1 MTLQF
6 SKRQILFFQIAFW
19 LIVCTI
25 SLLPIDFY
33 HHHDPLGIPPNGF
46 PGGHFSMKHHEP
58 HRMNEWLEFLL
69 KNLVI
74 IAIFYGNYFILI
86 PRFFLRRKVKTY
98 LGISIGL
105 VIAVAFI
112 PIFFDLAEHR
122 FIFHLGPKEFHQFII
137 GLLATLLAI
146 LVPLAFKI
154 ALQYTD
160 AKRERAKAEISFLRS
175 QINHH
180 FLFNSLNNIYSLSIK
195 GSPKAS
201 DAIFSLSSIMRH
213 MVTVGNS
220 YKISLEKE
228 IDFIHHYIAIQ
239 KLRLSENTLLNYQIQ
254 GDTEGKEISP
264 MLLIPFVENCFKHGV
279 STTIPSS
286 IDIVLEIGHN
296 QIDLKTKNTII
307 DNLHNENI
315 KSGVGL
321 ENVKK
326 RLEFEYPGHY
336 EFSNE
341 IREGCYYSHLNIT
354 LT

>member
-1 MTLQF
+1 MILQF
-6 SKRQILFFQIAFW
+6 SRRQIIFFQIAFW

-25 SLLPIDFY
+25 SLLPIDLY
-33 HHHDPLGIPPNGF
+33 RHPPEYRLPPHHPIIPHNDDLHPPLNV
-46 PGGHFSMKHHEP
+46 
-58 HRMNEWLEFLL
+58 WLEFAL
-69 KNLVI
+69 KNLAI
-74 IAIFYGNYFILI
+74 IAIFYTNYFIFI
-86 PRFFLRRKVKTY
+86 PKFFLKRKVKTY
-98 LGISIGL
+98 FLISTAL
-105 VIAVAFI
+105 VFSVAFI
-112 PIFFDLAEHR
+112 PIFLDFVGHR
-122 FIFHLGPKEFHQFII
+122 FHFNLGPKEFHQFII
-137 GLLATLLAI
+137 GLLASLLAI
-146 LVPLAFKI
+146 FLPLAFKL

-195 GSPKAS
+195 GNPKAP

-213 MVTVGNS
+213 MVNVGNS

-228 IDFIHHYIAIQ
+228 LDFIHHYIAIQ
-239 KLRLSENTLLNYQIQ
+239 KLRLSENTVLNYEVR
-254 GDTEGKEISP
+254 GDASEKQISP

-286 IDIVLEIGHN
+286 IDIVLEIGKNH
-296 QIDLKTKNTII
+296 IDLKTKNNII
-307 DNLHNENI
+307 EHLNNEHI

-336 EFSNE
+336 IFSSE
-341 IREGCYYSHLNIT
+341 VKDGCYYSHLNIE
-354 LT
+354 LI